1 VGGVREREG
10 KKTSGARRCWAV
22 NLSSN
27 LVKQCSLPCTPT
39 SKIAATKSEAAVD
52 SGEERRARQWRGKKK
67 SAKCWRRRGSGG
79 HKFSLFLGTNE
90 GGLGV

>member
-67 SAKCWRRRGSGG
+67 ARNVGADGDR
-79 HKFSLFLGTNE
+79 E
-90 GGLGV
+90 GINFPCFWVQTREV

>member
-39 SKIAATKSEAAVD
+39 SKIAA
-52 SGEERRARQWRGKKK
+52 RPRARQQWIAAKRGVRGNGAAKK

-79 HKFSLFLGTNE
+79 HKFSLSLGTNE